1 MYKIITK
8 GIATNGVVNWS
19 FYKELGQEYVTSNI
33 ESAISKYRTLMNNFS
48 INNLKLIDDIG
59 LDITVQTAIPV
70 NVDVPLISVTA
81 TYNDDKFALTF
92 EKDDTRYTWVDY
104 NADVFSALEAEL
116 TELGLTNITISVEEG
131 IKATNEKKNPVVFKN
146 NIPEGLFIAYDKT
159 EKTINNV
166 SAEYDKD
173 AIKTVT
179 ETTSEVTE
187 SSKVTE

>member
-70 NVDVPLISVTA
+70 NVDVPLTSVTA

-187 SSKVTE
+187 PSEVTE